1 MGAFKVGKNFL
12 HPNCTLL
19 IFQNAKRL
27 FEKNKKIAEVGFV
40 SSERLGQAHESVSG
54 IRVS

>member
-27 FEKNKKIAEVGFV
+27 FEKNKKVAEVGFV